1 MYTCPKRWEPHPS
14 SALQWGVT
22 LEGHS
27 GPLFFLAH
35 WAGRWSKQRDG
46 EGEDIGSELEL
57 GLFVLCSSDT
67 VGMGIPVFPPN
78 P

>member
-1 MYTCPKRWEPHPS
+1 MGTTSFIGLTMGCNFGGPFRS
-14 SALQWGVT
+14 S
-22 LEGHS
+22 
-27 GPLFFLAH
+27 FFSLAH

-46 EGEDIGSELEL
+46 KGEDIGSELEL
-57 GLFVLCSSDT
+57 GLFVVCSSDT